1 MSNREAEPAATTATT
16 RANSRAACR
25 ERALMWTYKAEQA
38 VERLRG
44 TSVAAAA
51 NATAIP
57 MLGVQLA
64 HVWATLALSA
74 TEP

>member
-1 MSNREAEPAATTATT
+1 
-16 RANSRAACR
+16 
-25 ERALMWTYKAEQA
+25 MWTYKAEQA

-64 HVWATLALSA
+64 QVWATLALSA